1 MKRLTIKSQIP
12 ERRCGQEK
20 TLRRA
25 AKMSNYGIYSE
36 NLWKMM
42 LRDAKSENFVS
53 HWECGIQ
60 YPKCSIE
67 TKTVQR
73 RIIDISAF
81 FQISYRNAIHDEQYS
96 GHGFRNL
103 FIPKGK
109 WKDHIFLKWFSAFLL
124 TGQCITINWLNALI

>member
-1 MKRLTIKSQIP
+1 M
-12 ERRCGQEK
+12 G
-20 TLRRA
+20 
-25 AKMSNYGIYSE
+25 NV
-36 NLWKMM
+36 
-42 LRDAKSENFVS
+42 LRDAKSENFMS
-53 HWECGIQ
+53 HWGCSIQ

-73 RIIDISAF
+73 RIIDISVF

-103 FIPKGK
+103 LIPKGK
-109 WKDHIFLKWFSAFLL
+109 WKDQIFLKWFSAFLL